1 VAVRPALSSVIY
13 YLVEAPMQRVGRG
26 LARRLDARFGPDRL
40 APAGARGCDRGLA
53 GGPLR
58 RDDDT

>member
-1 VAVRPALSSVIY
+1 VAVLSALSSVTY
-13 YLVEAPMQRVGRG
+13 YLVEAPMQRAGHG
-26 LARRLDARFGPDRL
+26 LTRRLDTRFGPDRL
-40 APAGARGCDRGLA
+40 APAGARSCDRGPA

>member
-1 VAVRPALSSVIY
+1 MLLALSSVTY

-26 LARRLDARFGPDRL
+26 LARRPDARFGPDRL

>member
-1 VAVRPALSSVIY
+1 VLAAGFLAVLPVLSSVTY
-13 YLVEAPMQRVGRG
+13 YLVEAPMRCI
-26 LARRLDARFGPDRL
+26 GPDRL
-40 APAGARGCDRGLA
+40 APADAPAANRVLA